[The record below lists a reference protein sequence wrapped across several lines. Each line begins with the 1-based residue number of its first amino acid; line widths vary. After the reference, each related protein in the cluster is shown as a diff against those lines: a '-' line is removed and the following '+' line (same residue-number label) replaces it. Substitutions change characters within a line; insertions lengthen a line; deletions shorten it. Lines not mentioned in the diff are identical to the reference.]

1 MDWNELHDLALAIAS
16 RAHSGQCDKA
26 GNDYIS
32 HPLRVAERCR
42 SPKAKIVALLHD
54 TIEDTDVTAPYL
66 LEQGFPREIVDA
78 VLSVTRSEDEPYD
91 DYVHR
96 VSANPI
102 GREVKRADLE
112 DNMDLRRLNELTDSD
127 VARLRKYLR
136 AWHYLQDHESER

>member
-1 MDWNELHDLALAIAS
+1 MDWNELHDLAFAIAS

-42 SPKAKIVALLHD
+42 SPKAKIVALLH
-54 TIEDTDVTAPYL
+54 V
-66 LEQGFPREIVDA
+66 GA
-78 VLSVTRSEDEPYD
+78 VLSVTRREDESYD
-91 DYVHR
+91 DYVR
-96 VSANPI
+96 RASANSI

-136 AWHYLQDHESER
+136 AWHYLQDNESER

>member
-1 MDWNELHDLALAIAS
+1 M
-16 RAHSGQCDKA
+16 
-26 GNDYIS
+26 
-32 HPLRVAERCR
+32 AERCR

-78 VLSVTRSEDEPYD
+78 VLSVTRREDESYD
-91 DYVHR
+91 DYVR
-96 VSANPI
+96 RASANSI

-136 AWHYLQDHESER
+136 AWHYLQDNESER